1 MAARPPPSTQTPP
14 VVTERV
20 FPDGSRRVELAG
32 AWNLRG
38 LAADFE
44 TLAPR
49 VRTLAADRG
58 WNWDLTRIDVLDHAG
73 AMVLWR
79 AWGSTRAPGLVL
91 RPEQEAIFKTLQA
104 SKDETPPD
112 DRREWLWPLLA
123 LGALTLRFGRAL
135 GEMLVLFGQAVL
147 DFIWA
152 VRNPARAPWR
162 ELSASIYHTGTQ
174 ALGITALVGF
184 LIGVTLSYL
193 SAHQLRQ
200 FGADVFIVNI
210 LGLSIIRE
218 IGPVLAAILVAGRS
232 GSAMTAQLGVMRVT
246 EELDAMSVMGIPHS
260 QRLVMPK
267 MVALAVSLPLIVL
280 WTSAMALLG
289 GMLAANYE
297 LGIGYRFFMSELPN
311 AVPIANLWLGLAKGA
326 VFGLLIAL
334 VACHY
339 GMQIEPNTES
349 LGLGTTSSVVTSIT
363 VVILADAVFAIVF
376 SDIGLPG

>member
-1 MAARPPPSTQTPP
+1 MATPAPSPGPRPEVNQ
-14 VVTERV
+14 RV

-32 AWNLRG
+32 PWNLRA
-38 LAADFE
+38 LAANFA

-49 VRTLAADRG
+49 VQTLAADRS
-58 WNWDLTRIDVLDHAG
+58 WNWDLTRIEVLDHAG
-73 AMVLWR
+73 AMLLWR

-104 SKDETPPD
+104 SKDESPPAE
-112 DRREWLWPLLA
+112 RREWLWPLLA
-123 LGALTLRFGRAL
+123 LGATTLAISGHVREMLILFGRAL
-135 GEMLVLFGQAVL
+135 L
-147 DFIWA
+147 DFVGA

-193 SAHQLRQ
+193 SAHQLRL

-246 EELDAMSVMGIPHS
+246 EELDAMAVMGIPHS

-280 WTSAMALLG
+280 WTSASALLG

-297 LGIGYRFFMSELPN
+297 LGIGLTFFLSELPD
-311 AVPIANLWLGLAKGA
+311 AVPIANLWLGLAKGV

-363 VVILADAVFAIVF
+363 VVILADAVFAILFRHV
-376 SDIGLPG
+376 GLPG

>member
-1 MAARPPPSTQTPP
+1 MAARPPSAQTPP

-20 FPDGSRRVELAG
+20 FSDGSRRLELAG

-91 RPEQEAIFKTLQA
+91 RPEQEAIFRTLQA
-104 SKDETPPD
+104 SKDESPPD

-123 LGALTLRFGRAL
+123 LGGLTLSFGRAL
-135 GEMLVLFGQAVL
+135 GSMLALFGQAVL

-162 ELSASIYHTGTQ
+162 ELSASIYRTGTQ

-193 SAHQLRQ
+193 SSHQLRI
-200 FGADVFIVNI
+200 FGADMFIVNI

-280 WTSAMALLG
+280 WTSATALLG

-297 LGIGYRFFMSELPN
+297 LGIGYIFFLSELPD

-326 VFGLLIAL
+326 VFGLLIAA

-363 VVILADAVFAIVF
+363 VVILADAVFAILFRDV
-376 SDIGLPG
+376 GLPG

>member
-1 MAARPPPSTQTPP
+1 MATPASPPGLRPE
-14 VVTERV
+14 VHERV

-32 AWNLRG
+32 PWNLRA
-38 LAADFE
+38 LAANFAS
-44 TLAPR
+44 LAPR
-49 VRTLAADRG
+49 VRALAADRS
-58 WNWDLTRIDVLDHAG
+58 WNWDLTRIETLDHAG
-73 AMVLWR
+73 AMLLWR
-79 AWGSTRAPGLVL
+79 AWGNTRAPGLVM
-91 RPEQEAIFKTLQA
+91 RKEQEAIFKTLQA
-104 SKDETPPD
+104 SKDESPPEE
-112 DRREWLWPLLA
+112 RRDWLWPLLA
-123 LGALTLRFGRAL
+123 LGGVALSLARNLR
-135 GEMLVLFGQAVL
+135 EIMTLFGQALL

-193 SAHQLRQ
+193 SSHQLRL
-200 FGADVFIVNI
+200 FGADMFIVNI

-280 WTSAMALLG
+280 WTSAMALVG

-297 LGIGYRFFMSELPN
+297 LGIGFTFFLSELPN

-363 VVILADAVFAIVF
+363 VVILADAVFAVLF
-376 SDIGLPG
+376 RDVGLPG